1 LFIQKILEDI
11 MSIPNNL
18 KYTKEHEWVLVE
30 GSTGTIGV
38 TDYAQG
44 ELGDVVY
51 VDIDPALSEIK
62 KGESI
67 GTIEAVKTVS
77 DIFAPYSGK
86 VIEINNDIKD
96 SPEIVNT
103 DPYGKG
109 WMIKIEISNPADLED
124 LLDASA
130 YQALIGQ

>member
-1 LFIQKILEDI
+1 

-30 GSTGTIGV
+30 GSVGTIGV

-77 DIFAPYSGK
+77 DIFAPFSGK
-86 VIEINNDIKD
+86 VVELNNEIKD
-96 SPEIVNT
+96 TPELVNS

-109 WMIKIEISNPADLED
+109 WMIKVEISNTADLAD

>member
-1 LFIQKILEDI
+1 

-18 KYTKEHEWVLVE
+18 KYTKEHEWILVE
-30 GSTGTIGV
+30 GNVGTIGV
-38 TDYAQG
+38 TEYAQG
-44 ELGDVVY
+44 ELGDVVF

-62 KGESI
+62 KGDSI

-86 VIEINNDIKD
+86 VVEINQELKD
-96 SPEIVNT
+96 SPEVVNS

-109 WMIKIEISNPADLED
+109 WMIKVEISDSADLAD

>member
-1 LFIQKILEDI
+1 

-30 GSTGTIGV
+30 GSVGTIGV

-86 VIEINNDIKD
+86 VIELNNEVKD
-96 SPEIVNT
+96 NPEIVNT

-109 WMIKIEISNPADLED
+109 WMIKVEISNTADLAD

>member
-1 LFIQKILEDI
+1 

-86 VIEINNDIKD
+86 VIELNNEVKD
-96 SPEIVNT
+96 NPEIVNT

-109 WMIKIEISNPADLED
+109 WMIKVEISNTADLAD

>member
-1 LFIQKILEDI
+1 

-30 GSTGTIGV
+30 GSVGTIGV

-77 DIFAPYSGK
+77 DIFAPFSGK
-86 VIEINNDIKD
+86 VIELNSEIKD